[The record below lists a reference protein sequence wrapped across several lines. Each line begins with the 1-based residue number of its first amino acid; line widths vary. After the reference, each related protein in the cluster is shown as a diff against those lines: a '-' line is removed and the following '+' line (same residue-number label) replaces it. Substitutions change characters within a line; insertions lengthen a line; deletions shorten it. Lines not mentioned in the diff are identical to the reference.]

1 MPRRRYRA
9 MDYVYRRPN
18 NIFEVRYPVPDDV
31 RSYFPK
37 TDGIRSK
44 THIIISL
51 GTRDQAEAN
60 RIARTKFAE
69 IEQKF
74 SVLRDGDESD
84 QFRQFCLF
92 VFETEMELGTR
103 SRMDSARTSKLLD
116 EDMRIV
122 RSALENRSSEA
133 LEASVGWVIDTYFAN
148 LIEAKAVVPFDTE
161 LRNSL
166 LNAAA
171 DVLSDVHVRLAASAA
186 GLTHLP
192 KLKSKHL
199 QPVPVPVVAVG
210 ENIPLSKEGHLSLEQ
225 YWDVYETTKQG
236 SSSPV
241 VPHTLKHRRSAWK
254 ELMELLGASTPVY
267 QVKKADIWEYRDAL
281 AQVPSRAGSIIEL
294 RDLSF
299 PKRVEAMKANP
310 TIYKHLDLNSVG
322 DRLRQISAVFQLAVD
337 RGHLANNPALRVS
350 EGKKDRTPHRSA
362 YTEGELQHIFSS
374 APYDQPCRLEDQTDE
389 FWVPLL
395 ELFLGARA
403 SELYVYVVDVHE
415 RAEVPHIRL
424 VEYEDRSLKNVSS
437 ARILP
442 IHPELIE
449 LGFLDYCQRARG
461 EGKELFPKWKF
472 RDDQKPSEG
481 PARRRFNRRVK
492 VLLPDRKHPADSHTF
507 RHTFETALSA
517 ADGVPERVARRL
529 QGRAIEGSAAHYVND
544 FPLPV
549 LAEAIAKVRFGSLS
563 LKHLS

>member
-1 MPRRRYRA
+1 MS
-9 MDYVYRRPN
+9 YVYKRPN
-18 NIFEVRYPVPDDV
+18 GLFEVRFPIPNDL
-31 RSYFPK
+31 RGYFPK
-37 TDGIRSK
+37 SDRMSFK
-44 THIIISL
+44 THIIVSL

-60 RIARTKFAE
+60 SSATSRFVE

-74 SVLRDGDESD
+74 SVLRDGVRSEH
-84 QFRQFCLF
+84 FRSFCQY
-92 VFETEMELGTR
+92 VYDMEMELG
-103 SRMDSARTSKLLD
+103 SRRRLDSNRPSGVLD
-116 EDMRIV
+116 EDLRFV
-122 RSALENRSSEA
+122 RTALENRSIDA
-133 LEASVGWVIDTYFAN
+133 LEASVGWVVDTYFENVAD
-148 LIEAKAVVPFDTE
+148 AKAIVPTDTE
-161 LRNSL
+161 LRNGL

-171 DVLSDVHVRLAASAA
+171 DVMTDVYNQLAASAL
-186 GLTHLP
+186 GHTHKP
-192 KLKSKHL
+192 KIKATQL
-199 QPVPVPVVAVG
+199 QPRPEPKVSAG
-210 ENIPLSKEGHLSLEQ
+210 ENTPLSKEGNLSLEQ
-225 YWDVYETTKQG
+225 YWGVHETIKQA

-241 VPHTLKHRRSAWK
+241 TAHTLKRRRSAWK
-254 ELMELLGASTPVY
+254 ELTELLGMSTPVF
-267 QVKKADIWEYRDAL
+267 QVKKADIWRYRDAL

-310 TIYKHLDLNSVG
+310 TTYKHLDLNSVG

-337 RGHLANNPALRVS
+337 RGHLTNNPALGVS
-350 EGKKDRTPHRSA
+350 EGKKDKTPHRGA
-362 YTEGELQHIFSS
+362 YTESELQHIFSQ
-374 APYDQPCRLEDQTDE
+374 APYDRPCRLDDQTDE

-415 RAEVPHIRL
+415 SAEVPHIRL
-424 VEYEDRSLKNVSS
+424 VEYEERSLKNMSS

-449 LGFLDYCQRARG
+449 LGFLDYCRRVRG

-472 RDDQKPSEG
+472 RADQKPSEG

-549 LAEAIAKVRFGSLS
+549 LAEAIGKVRFGSLS